1 MAFLQCPT
9 PHPQTGR
16 TCFGVAQVTRSLR
29 SATTSHSLAL
39 IAWTFTCRA
48 SRSKKIQRGAFRWL
62 TTFHASFKQWCARI
76 GSKTTWRTKHLRV
89 HHQWQM
95 PTKPCCQII
104 SNTRCFWLAEKRA
117 QPWEHHL
124 QHPPDRQWH
133 LDCLQS
139 NMNRFCHQHHVFLM
153 GKTHNVL
160 TSINLE
166 LCIYPGQPYLSSR
179 VSKSRVPKNNK
190 KFMFEL

>member
-1 MAFLQCPT
+1 MAFLPCPT

-16 TCFGVAQVTRSLR
+16 TCFGVAHVTSSSAFCDYIPLFGTHCMDFDLQNFQVQKDSERRFSV
-29 SATTSHSLAL
+29 ADN
-39 IAWTFTCRA
+39 
-48 SRSKKIQRGAFRWL
+48 
-62 TTFHASFKQWCARI
+62 FHASFKQWCARI

-104 SNTRCFWLAEKRA
+104 SKTRCFWLAEKRA

-153 GKTHNVL
+153 GKTIM
-160 TSINLE
+160 S
-166 LCIYPGQPYLSSR
+166 
-179 VSKSRVPKNNK
+179 
-190 KFMFEL
+190 